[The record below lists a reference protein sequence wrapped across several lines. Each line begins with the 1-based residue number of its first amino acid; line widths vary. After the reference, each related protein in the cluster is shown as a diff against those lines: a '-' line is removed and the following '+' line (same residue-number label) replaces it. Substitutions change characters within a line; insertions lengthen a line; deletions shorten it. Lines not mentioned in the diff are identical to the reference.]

1 MNVGYVVTDLSL
13 SGTPAF
19 VEFAGLGLLRRGHS
33 ITIVAEKEP
42 HDRDQRLREAG
53 ATVHSFGS
61 PAPISVYAGCFKENN
76 VALVHLNVWERA
88 RSLLALKH
96 ELGVPVVQHYHHVPR
111 ITRKVRIRQ
120 LVSLARSRK
129 GLYDAY
135 RSWKE
140 CDGYICCCAT
150 SARATKIEFWPFG
163 WRKIFSLPNAIYFSG
178 KMVAKE
184 VLCGPPKFIQVGSL
198 TERKDPIATLSAF
211 AIVKQRF
218 PLAELNYVGDGPLWQ
233 RLHEMTDAQQI
244 GNVHFLGDLKDVS
257 GVLLTSNIAV
267 LPSWM
272 EGLPYT
278 LIEAA
283 AVGLPLVA
291 SRADGIPEIV
301 MDGVNGILFDPGDI
315 PALSAAMMRLAAS
328 ADLREGFGAA
338 GYEHF
343 KQNFQIEKHLDK
355 LESIYR
361 LICRRSGRHW
371 L

>member
-1 MNVGYVVTDLSL
+1 
-13 SGTPAF
+13 
-19 VEFAGLGLLRRGHS
+19 
-33 ITIVAEKEP
+33 
-42 HDRDQRLREAG
+42 
-53 ATVHSFGS
+53 
-61 PAPISVYAGCFKENN
+61 
-76 VALVHLNVWERA
+76 
-88 RSLLALKH
+88 
-96 ELGVPVVQHYHHVPR
+96 
-111 ITRKVRIRQ
+111 
-120 LVSLARSRK
+120 
-129 GLYDAY
+129 
-135 RSWKE
+135 
-140 CDGYICCCAT
+140 
-150 SARATKIEFWPFG
+150 
-163 WRKIFSLPNAIYFSG
+163 
-178 KMVAKE
+178 
-184 VLCGPPKFIQVGSL
+184 
-198 TERKDPIATLSAF
+198 
-211 AIVKQRF
+211 
-218 PLAELNYVGDGPLWQ
+218 
-233 RLHEMTDAQQI
+233 
-244 GNVHFLGDLKDVS
+244 
-257 GVLLTSNIAV
+257 
-267 LPSWM
+267 M